1 VAEMAGYGAEE
12 MEMETAAPATEPAR
26 GGRIK
31 PKEHKLLRERFKCG
45 TKYYETAFK
54 PHFDRCLELY
64 QGNHHLTSSVQ
75 AKADKAHCLVV
86 NYIKYSVRTAFNSVS
101 FNLPDII
108 TKPQT
113 EASEQNEDTT
123 RRAVN
128 YEYRV
133 SKAHRE
139 MQRAEF
145 DYFLC
150 DLGVV
155 YTYWDFQTS
164 AGQWAE
170 NERQPVEGEEPE
182 PEDILRAVETG
193 EPLAPPI
200 PKEKVR
206 KDNFGVRRIDPRCFR
221 IDPECDSVLDNAI
234 WCGYVEYVPLERVKR
249 NPLFKNTKN
258 LKGSTKNLAGYF
270 SDEMNKEKDL
280 PSDVKRV
287 ELWHYWEKERRIHCV
302 YTTEHDQPLLEED
315 WHWEADRYPFRVN
328 CLPGSES
335 EFYPNPPRLVDLEHM
350 QQEINQGRSQL
361 ATIRER
367 CNPFFISIKG
377 TLDQQGKKQL
387 ENGTVNRVVEVNASS
402 ADQALSAARHSTLP
416 VDFWNALE
424 KAESDFQKLSGLTQ
438 YEAGAAPSKRMTSA
452 EVQAVSG
459 SSAALRRADVQ
470 KFEEFCA
477 GVAEDCHAWLQQFAI
492 RTRSLPIYD
501 NNEIVEWRDYTKE
514 DIRGEYEFQ
523 VFVGS
528 TEIKDQ
534 KGQVEEIGYAL
545 QTLTPFA
552 QMMNPQ
558 TGQPVIDVTELL
570 RQFLKALPEIRNVD
584 AIVGPSSPQPGMP
597 PQMLPPGME
606 GMDPMGGALGGP
618 VAGEAPSPE
627 MALPPALLAQL
638 GTG

>member
-1 VAEMAGYGAEE
+1 
-12 MEMETAAPATEPAR
+12 
-26 GGRIK
+26 
-31 PKEHKLLRERFKCG
+31 
-45 TKYYETAFK
+45 
-54 PHFDRCLELY
+54 
-64 QGNHHLTSSVQ
+64 
-75 AKADKAHCLVV
+75 
-86 NYIKYSVRTAFNSVS
+86 
-101 FNLPDII
+101 
-108 TKPQT
+108 
-113 EASEQNEDTT
+113 
-123 RRAVN
+123 
-128 YEYRV
+128 
-133 SKAHRE
+133 
-139 MQRAEF
+139 
-145 DYFLC
+145 
-150 DLGVV
+150 
-155 YTYWDFQTS
+155 
-164 AGQWAE
+164 
-170 NERQPVEGEEPE
+170 
-182 PEDILRAVETG
+182 
-193 EPLAPPI
+193 
-200 PKEKVR
+200 
-206 KDNFGVRRIDPRCFR
+206 
-221 IDPECDSVLDNAI
+221 
-234 WCGYVEYVPLERVKR
+234 
-249 NPLFKNTKN
+249 
-258 LKGSTKNLAGYF
+258 
-270 SDEMNKEKDL
+270 
-280 PSDVKRV
+280 
-287 ELWHYWEKERRIHCV
+287 
-302 YTTEHDQPLLEED
+302 
-315 WHWEADRYPFRVN
+315 
-328 CLPGSES
+328 
-335 EFYPNPPRLVDLEHM
+335 
-350 QQEINQGRSQL
+350 
-361 ATIRER
+361 
-367 CNPFFISIKG
+367 
-377 TLDQQGKKQL
+377 
-387 ENGTVNRVVEVNASS
+387 VNASS

-584 AIVGPSSPQPGMP
+584 AIVGPSAPQQQGGMP

-606 GMDPMGGALGGP
+606 GMDPMGGLPPQMGGAPGGP
-618 VAGEAPSPE
+618 VAGEAPPPG